1 MKRLDSNLFLGNEI
15 NEVYKEIMKT
25 MPTDHLDMENVR
37 RSLWLLSANLCCPS
51 VNLSTCIHK
60 KKLYLLGPVRNEGG

>member
-1 MKRLDSNLFLGNEI
+1 MDSNLFLGNEI

-37 RSLWLLSANLCCPS
+37 RSLWLLSAHLCCPS
-51 VNLSTCIHK
+51 VKHMYTQ
-60 KKLYLLGPVRNEGG
+60 KKLYLLGPMRNESG

>member
-1 MKRLDSNLFLGNEI
+1 MDSNLFLGNEI

-37 RSLWLLSANLCCPS
+37 RSLWLVSAHLCCFCVKHTHVCIYKHKLPS
-51 VNLSTCIHK
+51 RTRAL
-60 KKLYLLGPVRNEGG
+60 